1 MNKKIFA
8 LVIISLLLTG
18 CGNFKTENDNVSKN
32 LQPIKKS
39 SFLLDTIVTVQ
50 VYDSQDESIL
60 NEAVELIK
68 YYELIF
74 SRTNEKSELYRLNHG
89 LLDHEGLSYTISDEL
104 AEILSYGIKYGDLSS
119 GYFDITIAPI
129 SSLWDF
135 KTENPTLPA
144 EDSLNKAISLV
155 DYKNMTLTSNTL
167 TFKNEEIEIDL
178 GGIAKGY
185 IADRI
190 KDFLLEQG
198 VKSAMINLG
207 GNVLCVGSK
216 PDGSHFN
223 IGIQMPYADRNETIA
238 AMEISD
244 MSVVSSGIYERFITV
259 DGKSYH
265 HILNPKTGYPFEN
278 NLISVS
284 IISPYSVDGDGL
296 STTTFA
302 LGLEKGMKLIESL
315 PNTYAIFITDDYKL
329 HYTNGFEDA
338 INIKN

>member
-1 MNKKIFA
+1 MNKKIYV
-8 LVIISLLLTG
+8 LMIIILLLTA
-18 CGNFKTENDNVSKN
+18 CSNFKTNNDNISN
-32 LQPIKKS
+32 NSQPIKKS

-50 VYDSQDESIL
+50 IYDSDDESIL
-60 NEAVELIK
+60 NEAIELIK

-74 SRTNEKSELYRLNHG
+74 SRSNEKSELYRLNHG
-89 LLDHEGLSYTISDEL
+89 FLAHEGLNYTISDEL
-104 AEILSYGIKYGDLSS
+104 ADVLSYGIKYGNLSN

-129 SSLWDF
+129 LSLWDF
-135 KTENPTLPA
+135 KAENPVLPS
-144 EDSLNKAISLV
+144 DDKLNEAIPLV
-155 DYKNMTLTSNTL
+155 GYKNMTLVGNNL
-167 TFKNEEIEIDL
+167 TFKNQAIEIDL

-190 KDFLLEQG
+190 KDYLLEKS
-198 VKSAMINLG
+198 VESAMINLG
-207 GNVLCVGSK
+207 GNVLCLGSK
-216 PDGSHFN
+216 PDGSPFN

-244 MSVVSSGIYERFITV
+244 MSVVSSGIYERFITIN
-259 DGKSYH
+259 DKSYH

-302 LGLEKGMKLIESL
+302 LGLEKGMELIESL
-315 PNTYAIFITDDYKL
+315 PDTYAIFITDDYKL
-329 HYTNGFEDA
+329 HYTKGFEDA
-338 INIKN
+338 INIK

>member
-1 MNKKIFA
+1 MNKKIYV
-8 LVIISLLLTG
+8 LMIIILLLTA
-18 CGNFKTENDNVSKN
+18 CSNFKTNNDNISN
-32 LQPIKKS
+32 NSQPIKKS

-50 VYDSQDESIL
+50 IYDSDDESIL
-60 NEAVELIK
+60 NEAIELIK

-74 SRTNEKSELYRLNHG
+74 SRSNEKSELYRLNHG
-89 LLDHEGLSYTISDEL
+89 LLAHEGLNYTISDEL
-104 AEILSYGIKYGDLSS
+104 ADVLSYGIKYGNLSN

-129 SSLWDF
+129 LSLWDF
-135 KTENPTLPA
+135 KAENPVLPS
-144 EDSLNKAISLV
+144 DDKLNEAIPLV
-155 DYKNMTLTSNTL
+155 GYKNMTLVGNNL
-167 TFKNEEIEIDL
+167 TFKNQAIEIDL

-190 KDFLLEQG
+190 KDYLLEKS
-198 VKSAMINLG
+198 VESAMINLG
-207 GNVLCVGSK
+207 GNVLCLGSK
-216 PDGSHFN
+216 PDGSPFN

-244 MSVVSSGIYERFITV
+244 MSVVSSGIYERFITIN
-259 DGKSYH
+259 DKSYH

-302 LGLEKGMKLIESL
+302 LGLEKGMELIESL
-315 PNTYAIFITDDYKL
+315 PDTYAIFITDDYKL
-329 HYTNGFEDA
+329 HYTKGFEYA
-338 INIKN
+338 IKIK